1 MPDANAISIPFPV
14 YGLHHRQ
21 SHEGTG
27 SASINNKVGRHQGK
41 WHESTIALQTG
52 STVITTTITYYYR
65 TSVGIHGSTT
75 NFNSIPAN
83 SVIEARITT

>member
-14 YGLHHRQ
+14 YGLHQRRQ
-21 SHEGTG
+21 
-27 SASINNKVGRHQGK
+27 HQ
-41 WHESTIALQTG
+41 STVALQIG

-65 TSVGIHGSTT
+65 TSAGAHGSTT
-75 NFNSIPAN
+75 NFNSIPVN

>member
-14 YGLHHRQ
+14 YGLHQ
-21 SHEGTG
+21 KQTHEGTSSG
-27 SASINNKVGRHQGK
+27 NIIRKTAKHQGRQ
-41 WHESTIALQTG
+41 HQSTVALQIG

-65 TSVGIHGSTT
+65 TSAGAHGSTT
-75 NFNSIPAN
+75 NFNSIPVN